1 MRSAHDDLI
10 IELSDDNVPQFS
22 VRFSVTMATS
32 VHSVIHTTKV
42 FRQHKQQ
49 RDHGVELGELDVG
62 LVSFCLVTIRRRK
75 QTELV
80 AICRL

>member
-1 MRSAHDDLI
+1 M
-10 IELSDDNVPQFS
+10 IELSDDIVPQFS

-32 VHSVIHTTKV
+32 VHSVFHTTKV

-49 RDHGVELGELDVG
+49 RDHRVELGELNVG
-62 LVSFCLVTIRRRK
+62 LVSFCFVTLRRRK
-75 QTELV
+75 QTEPV

>member
-1 MRSAHDDLI
+1 MSPAQDDLM
-10 IELSDDNVPQFS
+10 IELSDDIVPHFS

-32 VHSVIHTTKV
+32 VHSVIRTTKV

-49 RDHGVELGELDVG
+49 RGLGEKLREPNVG

-75 QTELV
+75 RTEPA